1 MTDMTTIES
10 ESMSQQDNQNSV
22 PLCERAVQSGDDGQ
36 TLTLAHFASH
46 AYLEYAMSVVKGRA
60 LPDICDGQKPVQRRI
75 LYAMHE
81 MGLRS
86 DAKPVKSA
94 RVVGNVLGKYHP
106 HGDSAAYEAMVRMAQ
121 DFNMRYPLVLGQ
133 GNFGSRDGDGA
144 AAMRYTEA
152 RLSKISRLML
162 EEIKEGTVDF
172 SPNYDGAFEEPSLL
186 PARLPF
192 GLLNGSSGIAVG
204 MATEIPSHN
213 LKEVARACILLLQ
226 NPSATLEDV
235 LQVMPAPDF
244 PMGGQL
250 ISKPSE
256 IRDAYQSGRGTLRV
270 RARYSFEEMARGHWR
285 LIVTELPP
293 NTSAARVLGEIE
305 EITNPKIKAGKK
317 TLTAEQ
323 QQAKAAMLAILD
335 AARDESGKD
344 VNVRLVFEPKTK
356 NVDREDF
363 VNALL
368 TQTSMEG
375 NVSMNLVMV
384 GLNGKPCQK
393 NLMQILQEWLSFR
406 VDTVR
411 RRTQFRLDKALDRI
425 HILEGRRL
433 VYLNLDEVIAIIRD
447 SDEPKAALMER
458 FGLSERQAEDI
469 LEIRLRQLA
478 RLEGIKIEAEL
489 AELAKKRSAL
499 ERLLSSEKA
508 LTKQIIKEIE
518 ADSAEFGDERRTL
531 IEQADKANMTQT
543 VPDEPVTVIISQKG
557 YVRSRSG
564 HGHDARIMNYKM
576 GDAYAH
582 ALECRT
588 TDQMVAVS
596 NTGRVYTINVAD
608 LPGARGDGLPVNS
621 FIDIEKGTK
630 LIGYLIAQPEDKIF
644 FAADNAMGFVCRF
657 KDLIARVK
665 AGKAF
670 MKLADQAEILPPC
683 VVRSEQTHLACLSQE
698 GRLLI
703 FELEQVRQLTSGGQG
718 VSLMDLNL
726 NEKLVAALPT
736 EPSGV
741 IVLGQARNGKPREH
755 AVKRKNFE
763 AHTGNRA
770 RKGKS
775 LEVRFKVI
783 GLARMSQDKA
793 LEPEEP
799 DPQTGELELI

>member
-1 MTDMTTIES
+1 MTMNEES
-10 ESMSQQDNQNSV
+10 ELGVDAGEQTPAI
-22 PLCERAVQSGDDGQ
+22 PLCERPVQSGDNGQ
-36 TLTLAHFASH
+36 VLTLAHFASH

-162 EEIKEGTVDF
+162 DEIKEGTVDF

-213 LKEVARACILLLQ
+213 LREVAKACILLLE
-226 NPSATLEDV
+226 NPQATLDDV
-235 LQVMPAPDF
+235 LTVMPAPDF

-250 ISKPSE
+250 ISKSSE
-256 IRDAYQSGRGTLRV
+256 IREAYAGGRGTLRV
-270 RARYSFEEMARGHWR
+270 RARYMFEEMARGHWR

-293 NTSAARVLGEIE
+293 NTSAAKVLSEIE
-305 EITNPKIKAGKK
+305 EITNPKIRAGKK
-317 TLTAEQ
+317 TLSAEQ
-323 QQAKAAMLAILD
+323 QQAKAAMLALLD
-335 AARDESGKD
+335 TARDESGKD

-356 NVDREDF
+356 NIDRDDF

-393 NLMQILQEWLSFR
+393 NLMQILQEWLVFR
-406 VDTVR
+406 IETVR
-411 RRTQFRLDKALDRI
+411 RRTRYRLDKTLDRI
-425 HILEGRRL
+425 HILQGRQL

-447 SDEPKAALMER
+447 ADDPKSALMQR
-458 FGLSERQAEDI
+458 FALTERQSDDI

-489 AELAKKRSAL
+489 AELEKKRHAL
-499 ERLLSSEKA
+499 ERLLGSDKA
-508 LTKQIIKEIE
+508 LTRQIIKEIQSD
-518 ADSAEFGDERRTL
+518 AQEFGDDRRTL
-531 IEQADKANMTQT
+531 IEQAAKANMQQS

-576 GDAYAH
+576 GDSYAYSI
-582 ALECRT
+582 ECRT

-596 NTGRVYTINVAD
+596 NTGRVYTISVSD

-621 FIDIEKGTK
+621 FIDIEKGSK

-644 FAADNAMGFVCRF
+644 FASDAAMGFVCRF

-665 AGKAF
+665 AGKSF
-670 MKLADQAEILPPC
+670 MKLPENASMLKPQ
-683 VVRSEQTHLACLSQE
+683 VVGQTQTKLACLSSE

-703 FELEQVRQLTSGGQG
+703 IELEQVRQLTSGGQG
-718 VSLMDLNL
+718 VSLMELNL
-726 NEKLVAALPT
+726 NETLVSALALEPT
-736 EPSGV
+736 GL
-741 IVLGQARNGKPREH
+741 IVLGQARNGKLREL
-755 AVKRKNFE
+755 AIKRKTFE
-763 AHTGNRA
+763 AHCGNRA

-775 LEVRFKVI
+775 LEVKWKVT
-783 GLARMSQDKA
+783 GLVSMSRDKA
-793 LEPEEP
+793 LEPDESE
-799 DPQTGELELI
+799 PQTAELALS